1 MSLNYY
7 QFGYVTTD
15 LDRAID
21 EIGRMHQIGSFM
33 ILNDCAF
40 EIGNGKE
47 AVAHFALA
55 FKGDTQFELIQ
66 PIGGD
71 VGAYLELLPEEDGY
85 ALRFH
90 HLGRHFES
98 RAECDAHIENAR
110 TRWAIPME
118 SPNGEGYFAY
128 ADARADFGHFLEF
141 FSFPADSHL
150 ADVPRC

>member
-15 LDRAID
+15 LDRAMD

-33 ILNDCAF
+33 ISKDAAF
-40 EIGNGKE
+40 DVGKGRQV
-47 AVAHFALA
+47 VAHCALA
-55 FKGDTQFELIQ
+55 FKGEAMFEILQ

-71 VGAYLELLPEEDGY
+71 AGAYLELLPEEGY
-85 ALRFH
+85 ALRLH
-90 HLGRHFES
+90 HVGRHFES
-98 RAECDAHIENAR
+98 RAECDAQIENAR
-110 TRWAIPME
+110 ARWAIPME
-118 SPNGEGYFAY
+118 AEFGEGYFAY

-150 ADVPRC
+150 ADVPRY